1 MKVGGLVSKCVIV
14 SLILIG
20 ITVASAG
27 ATTIT
32 VVSDT
37 STLGTSLGL
46 QGNVSVADQTRIYN
60 GNYSGLTFSPVDTNN
75 YGSFTPV
82 PAGAPLGTIQVSLPG
97 SSYYN
102 GESGFFKVTFNLP
115 TGFTNVSLSGA
126 ANADDCGAA
135 YLNGTRI
142 TPQIYSGSGIQEF
155 GDYAFSTTNSS
166 LFQAGTNEFVIADP
180 NWQGGGPSA
189 AAFYINVS
197 YSAVPIPGALLLFA
211 PGLAGLAAVRRRFK
225 K

>member
-1 MKVGGLVSKCVIV
+1 MKVHGLVSKGVIV

-27 ATTIT
+27 ATTVT
-32 VVSDT
+32 VVSDANT
-37 STLGTSLGL
+37 QGVGLGL
-46 QGNVSVADQTRIYN
+46 QGAVSAADQARIYN
-60 GNYSGLTFSPVDTNN
+60 GDISGLAFSPVDTTY

-82 PAGAPLGTIQVSLPG
+82 PAGAPSGTIQVSLPG

-102 GESGFFKVTFNLP
+102 GESGFFLVTFNLP
-115 TGFTNVSLSGA
+115 TGFTGASLSGE

-135 YLNGTRI
+135 YLNGNLI
-142 TPQIYSGSGIQEF
+142 TPQIYSGSGIQEG
-155 GDYAFSTTNSS
+155 GDYAFSTANPLYFETGVN
-166 LFQAGTNEFVIADP
+166 QFVIADP
-180 NWQGGGPSA
+180 NWVGGDPSA

-197 YSAVPIPGALLLFA
+197 YSAVPIPGAVLLFA
-211 PGLAGLAAVRRRFK
+211 PGLAGLAVIRRRLK